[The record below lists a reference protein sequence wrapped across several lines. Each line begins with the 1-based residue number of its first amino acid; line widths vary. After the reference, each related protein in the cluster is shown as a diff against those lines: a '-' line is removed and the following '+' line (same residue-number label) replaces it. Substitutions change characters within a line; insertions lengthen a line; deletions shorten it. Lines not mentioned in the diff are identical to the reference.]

1 MAAPITRTQFTVLV
15 DDESLACLLAA
26 LNTGLVPIAGF
37 TLIRTNKECS
47 LLKFVAGN
55 PGDAALDAGLVTQIE
70 AIFKSLGIKDFQSA
84 TILEVVAGGGFGN
97 VVAIQNQLWCRL
109 QLRAAYIS
117 GVNNLFLEVSDIPLA
132 TQILTTPASFPP
144 CPVICANQALTPCQ
158 IILKKKCC

>member
-1 MAAPITRTQFTVLV
+1 MAVPITRTQFTVLV

-26 LNTGLVPIAGF
+26 LTTGLVPIAGF

-55 PGDAALDAGLVTQIE
+55 PADAALDLGLVTQLE
-70 AIFKSLGIKDFQSA
+70 AIFQSLQIKDFQSA
-84 TILEVVAGGGFGN
+84 TIIEVAGGGGFGN
-97 VVAIQNQLWCRL
+97 VASIQGQLWCRL
-109 QLRAAYIS
+109 QLRAAYVS
-117 GVNNLFLEVSDIPLA
+117 GVGNVFLEVSDIPLA

-144 CPVICANQALTPCQ
+144 CPVICGTQALTPCQ